1 MKMQQLLVSEH
12 PNERQRS
19 GPTHVHMS
27 VSDAVPTEKNYQK
40 LIKEATVGVFRR
52 IVLLPFG
59 RLRMALANDT
69 APKASQK
76 YIATA

>member
-1 MKMQQLLVSEH
+1 
-12 PNERQRS
+12 
-19 GPTHVHMS
+19 MS